1 MNMREYI
8 EYQISALND
17 LIRINKDRI
26 TGYRKR
32 MVTTP
37 DDDLEKLFSEL
48 IFQSYQHIEELTYN
62 IHQLGGN
69 PARNDGAPGKF
80 YHSWTDLKAFI
91 FRETRKKMLDYCELC
106 EDVVKTIYQKAF
118 SAQELHWDKRAAS
131 LLKKHLH
138 DVEGSYHD
146 VLMLKG
152 AGLA

>member
-1 MNMREYI
+1 MREHI

-26 TGYRKR
+26 TGYRQR
-32 MVTTP
+32 MAATP
-37 DDDLEKLFSEL
+37 DDDLEEL
-48 IFQSYQHIEELTYN
+48 LSDLIYQSYQHIEELTYN
-62 IHQLGGN
+62 IYELGGN
-69 PARNDGAPGKF
+69 PARNEGLPGKF

-91 FRETRKKMLDYCELC
+91 FRETRKKMLEYCEFC

-118 SAQELHWDKRAAS
+118 NAQELHWDKRAAA

-138 DVEGSYHD
+138 DIENSYHH

-152 AGLA
+152 GFA